1 MVSAIKSIKRV
12 FSQNAGASTGGGGSS
27 TPNVQTVT
35 SAATVTPTFT
45 NDEVAITAQAA
56 ALLLANPTGTPVD
69 GKNLVIRIKDN
80 GTARAIT
87 YDTQYRA
94 IGVTLPTT
102 TVINKTIYLGLVY
115 NLTDTKWDVV
125 GVSIEGADSL
135 YDSGWI
141 DYSATSTIVGWSSF
155 TTKEIYY
162 RIIGKQIFVHFF
174 LSGTSNTTTAT
185 FTLPNNNVSTFA
197 IYNLSVLITDNGASS
212 NTPGRASTAISSN
225 ITTILR
231 DRNATLFTASGIKTC
246 VGQFFYAIA

>member
-125 GVSIEGADSL
+125 GVSIEGADAL

-141 DYSATSTIVGWSSF
+141 DYSATSTVVGWSSF
-155 TTKEIYY
+155 TTKIIKY
-162 RIIGKQIFVHFF
+162 RVIGKQLFCIFY
-174 LSGTSNTTTAT
+174 LDGTSNSVNTT
-185 FTLPNNNVSTFA
+185 FTLPNNAITFNELA
-197 IYNLSVLITDNGASS
+197 GRYANNGAVTAGYARITNAS
-212 NTPGRASTAISSN
+212 NVITFLNSIISL
-225 ITTILR
+225 TW
-231 DRNATLFTASGIKTC
+231 TASGTKTIS
-246 VGQFFYAIA
+246 GQFFYEIA

>member
-45 NDEVAITAQAA
+45 NDEVAITAQAV
-56 ALLLANPTGTPVD
+56 ALFLANPTGTPVD

-141 DYSATSTIVGWSSF
+141 DYSATSTVVGWSSLP
-155 TTKEIYY
+155 TKKIRY
-162 RIIGKQIFVHFF
+162 RIIGKQMFVSFN
-174 LSGTSNTTTAT
+174 LQGTSNSATTT
-185 FTLPNNNVSTFA
+185 FTLPNNNINIDQSVNGMYAANNGSPIRGMAYISAASNLVTLYQNELSTW
-197 IYNLSVLITDNGASS
+197 
-212 NTPGRASTAISSN
+212 
-225 ITTILR
+225 
-231 DRNATLFTASGIKTC
+231 TASGTKYMY
-246 VGQFFYAIA
+246 GQFFIEIA

>member
-80 GTARAIT
+80 GTAQAIT
-87 YDTQYRA
+87 YDTEYRA

-155 TTKEIYY
+155 TTKVIRY
-162 RIIGKQIFVHFF
+162 RVIGKQVFVNFYIEGI
-174 LSGTSNTTTAT
+174 SNSTSTT
-185 FTLPNNNVSTFA
+185 FTLPNTALYGSINYLRLTNNGVISESFFRLIGSSSTVTFFTT
-197 IYNLSVLITDNGASS
+197 VT
-212 NTPGRASTAISSN
+212 ST
-225 ITTILR
+225 TW
-231 DRNATLFTASGIKTC
+231 TASGTKTIQ
-246 VGQFFYAIA
+246 GQFFIEIA

>member
-80 GTARAIT
+80 GTAQAIT
-87 YDTQYRA
+87 YDTEYRA

-141 DYSATSTIVGWSSF
+141 DYSATSTVVGWSSLP
-155 TTKEIYY
+155 TRNIRY
-162 RIIGKQIFVHFF
+162 RIVGKQMFVQVQ
-174 LSGTSNTTTAT
+174 LIGTSNSAAT
-185 FTLPNNNVSTFA
+185 SITLPNNAVNIVSVISIYA
-197 IYNLSVLITDNGASS
+197 INNGAFTPNSFASSTNNS
-212 NTPGRASTAISSN
+212 NTIGFLQNNTA
-225 ITTILR
+225 
-231 DRNATLFTASGIKTC
+231 AWTASGSKQIW
-246 VGQFFYAIA
+246 GQFFIEIA